1 MPLENSPSVALT
13 VGEAMAVFGLLSFA
27 VQRLLELFDPLVSSI
42 ATSAAT
48 RVASERVDQDAAKK
62 WFMGLASLILGG
74 VLALVSGVRLLSYIA
89 TVHARFG
96 DYGDLFVTALVLGA
110 GTEGAN
116 TALKYFGYVKDA
128 RKVELPAA
136 TALTI
141 LPPEITV
148 DAGASVQL
156 AALSTAGG
164 DVKVRWLLMDVGGGS
179 IDAVGVYTAPA
190 HAGAFRLM
198 AVSEKDPTQMGVAV
212 ITVV

>member
-1 MPLENSPSVALT
+1 MPPETSSSVALT
-13 VGEAMAVFGLLSFA
+13 AGEAMAVFGLLSFA

-42 ATSAAT
+42 ATNAAA
-48 RVASERVDQDAAKK
+48 RVASEGVDQDAAKK
-62 WFMGLASLILGG
+62 WFMGLASLIVGG
-74 VLALVSGVRLLSYIA
+74 MFALVSGVRVLSYINQA
-89 TVHARFG
+89 HAGFG

-128 RKVELPAA
+128 KKLDQPAA
-136 TALTI
+136 TALTV

-148 DAGASVQL
+148 GAGESVQL

-179 IDAVGVYTAPA
+179 IDASGVYTAPA
-190 HAGAFRLM
+190 GAGTFRLM

-212 ITVV
+212 ISVV

>member
-1 MPLENSPSVALT
+1 
-13 VGEAMAVFGLLSFA
+13 
-27 VQRLLELFDPLVSSI
+27 VSSI
-42 ATSAAT
+42 ATNAAA
-48 RVASERVDQDAAKK
+48 RVASEGVDQDAAKK
-62 WFMGLASLILGG
+62 WFMGLASLIVGG
-74 VLALVSGVRLLSYIA
+74 MFALVSGVRVLSYINQA
-89 TVHARFG
+89 HAGFG

-128 RKVELPAA
+128 KKLDQPAA
-136 TALTI
+136 TALTV

-148 DAGASVQL
+148 GAGESVQL

-179 IDAVGVYTAPA
+179 IDASGVYTAPA
-190 HAGAFRLM
+190 GAGTFRLM

-212 ITVV
+212 ISVV

>member
-1 MPLENSPSVALT
+1 MPPETSSSVALT
-13 VGEAMAVFGLLSFA
+13 AGEAMAVLGLLSFA

-42 ATSAAT
+42 ATNAAA
-48 RVASERVDQDAAKK
+48 RVASEGVDQDAAKK
-62 WFMGLASLILGG
+62 WFMGLASLIVGG
-74 VLALVSGVRLLSYIA
+74 MFALVSGVRVLSYINQA
-89 TVHARFG
+89 HAGFG

-128 RKVELPAA
+128 KKLDQPAA
-136 TALTI
+136 TALTV

-148 DAGASVQL
+148 GAGESVQL

-179 IDAVGVYTAPA
+179 IDASGVYTAPA
-190 HAGAFRLM
+190 GAGTFRLM

-212 ITVV
+212 ISVV

>member
-1 MPLENSPSVALT
+1 MRLENSPSVALT

-27 VQRLLELFDPLVSSI
+27 VQRLLELFDPLVSAI
-42 ATSAAT
+42 ATSAAA
-48 RVASERVDQDAAKK
+48 RVASEGVDQDAAKK
-62 WFMGLASLILGG
+62 WFMGLAALIVGG
-74 VLALVSGVRLLSYIA
+74 VFALVSGVRLLSYINTA
-89 TVHARFG
+89 HAGFG
-96 DYGDLFVTALVLGA
+96 NYGDLFVTALVLGA

-128 RKVELPAA
+128 RKLDQPTA
-136 TALTI
+136 TALSI

-148 DAGASVQL
+148 DPGGSVQL
-156 AALSTAGG
+156 AALSSAGS

-179 IDAVGVYTAPA
+179 IDPLGVYTAPA
-190 HAGAFRLM
+190 AAGTFRLM